1 MQALQSMESMWM
13 TKTRLYINQKNCRL
27 IRQQPSLMNHDGS
40 ALFKGSWQNQKR
52 WQSACHRCSGQRGQ
66 FWHYIWYSWQVL
78 TQKKTRHLLKP
89 EAVYLTTVLSM
100 NSLLDIIRTNQS
112 LRKNIL
118 SFTGMRKAKD
128 KISDLR
134 LIAGLFEQHN
144 LRAIID
150 RLYSLDEISDAFNYV
165 SEGHKRGNV
174 VITI

>member
-1 MQALQSMESMWM
+1 MTALPFLRDHG
-13 TKTRLYINQKNCRL
+13 KIKNGD
-27 IRQQPSLMNHDGS
+27 SLLVIGAAGS
-40 ALFKGSWQNQKR
+40 VGSFDIIFDTVDK
-52 WQSACHRCSGQRGQ
+52 
-66 FWHYIWYSWQVL
+66 YSL
-78 TQKKTRHLLKP
+78 KKTRHLLKP
-89 EAVYLTTVLSM
+89 KAVYLTTVLSM

-118 SFTGMRKAKD
+118 SFTGMQKAKD

>member
-1 MQALQSMESMWM
+1 MTALPFLRDHG
-13 TKTRLYINQKNCRL
+13 KIKNGD
-27 IRQQPSLMNHDGS
+27 SLLVIGAAGS
-40 ALFKGSWQNQKR
+40 VGSFDIIFDTVDK
-52 WQSACHRCSGQRGQ
+52 
-66 FWHYIWYSWQVL
+66 YSL
-78 TQKKTRHLLKP
+78 KKTRHLLKP

-118 SFTGMRKAKD
+118 SFTGMQKAKD

-150 RLYSLDEISDAFNYV
+150 GYIVL
-165 SEGHKRGNV
+165 
-174 VITI
+174 